1 MIEDWEEVRE
11 CHMLSGE
18 TDFLLKIVTRD
29 WDEFQKFLTGKLTP
43 APNVSNVKTALA
55 FRTKKQKPGVP
66 IDDAVIDDAND
77 E

>member
-1 MIEDWEEVRE
+1 M
-11 CHMLSGE
+11 
-18 TDFLLKIVTRD
+18 LKIVTRD
-29 WDEFQKFLTGKLTP
+29 WDAFQKFLTGKLTP

-77 E
+77 D